1 MLHSIPRALAAAALG
16 ALAGAACLVGA
27 SAWSPGLTFDMD
39 RALPAYASGFHPP
52 ERDGQDTFAWTSAR
66 AAITLAGLDRRVPW
80 TCAVRFRGARA
91 ADARQPDVVLA
102 VDGAVVGTWR
112 AANAFRVAEVA
123 VPTSPATPGL
133 TLTLTSTET
142 FVPGAADTRTLGVQ
156 IDRLSC
162 TPASGVAVP
171 PRAALGAAAASA
183 ALLGAGFALAG
194 ITAASAIGA
203 AVLMAA
209 GQAYIV
215 TRWGAQ
221 FGPFLTTM
229 IGLAFW
235 MAAAMA
241 GLSALL
247 GLLRREP
254 LRNTA
259 KFVVT
264 CSAGTLYLQLLALL
278 HPSKAVIDAL
288 FHAHRFDQVLA
299 GNFYFTQLSTSATPF
314 PYAIGLYLFAAP
326 WALLT
331 DNHLALLRVVVSAA
345 EIVAGALLYL
355 MVVRGW
361 GNRLV
366 GAVAVALFSLA
377 PLTYGLVGSANLT
390 NVFGQAVSIAAV
402 AVVVLS
408 AERLRATAPLA
419 GVVLLVAFGLI
430 CHVSTLVLLPATL
443 VAIAALYSRFG
454 TEPLRSASKRILLAT
469 IAAAVVATVVYWGH
483 FGDVYMRQIRAPPR
497 SRDRRRARRSAGRA
511 GRSLCRRRATRGAR
525 SWADRAVAADARHP
539 GAGPD
544 GGQPRL
550 ADRPARAGGV
560 VEADR
565 RWRPR
570 SARAGHRRLG
580 TRVRGLRRVQ
590 RGLARQRHLP
600 AGRVRVHRPRGT
612 CGAAGR
618 GAAGRA
624 RRRLGV
630 ARGNGAARGVGR
642 AAARSRRDGHP
653 RLGRLAR
660 VGVRLWRYLA
670 A

>member
-27 SAWSPGLTFDMD
+27 SAWTPGVAFEMD

-52 ERDGQDTFAWTSAR
+52 ERNGQDTFAWTSER
-66 AAITLAGLDRRVPW
+66 AEITLAGLDRRVPW
-80 TCAVRFRGARA
+80 TCSVRFRGARA
-91 ADARQPDVVLA
+91 ADARQPDLA
-102 VDGAVVGTWR
+102 VAIDGADVGSWR
-112 AANAFRVAEVA
+112 AMNEFRVAEVA
-123 VPTSPATPGL
+123 VPISPATHGL

-142 FVPGAADTRTLGVQ
+142 FVPGGGDTRTLGVQ
-156 IDRLSC
+156 VDRVSC
-162 TPASGVAVP
+162 APASGVAVP
-171 PRAALGAAAASA
+171 PRAALGAVAASA
-183 ALLGAGFALAG
+183 ALLGAGFALTG

-203 AVLMAA
+203 TVLMAA

-221 FGPFLTTM
+221 FGPYPATV

-235 MAAAMA
+235 MAVAMA

-247 GLLRREP
+247 GLVRREP

-278 HPSKAVIDAL
+278 HPSKPVIDAL

-331 DNHLALLRVVVSAA
+331 DNHVALLRVVVSAA

-355 MVVRGW
+355 MVVRAW

-408 AERLRATAPLA
+408 AERLRAAAPFA
-419 GVVLLVAFGLI
+419 GVVLLVAFGLT
-430 CHVSTLVLLPATL
+430 CHVGTLVLLPITL
-443 VAIAALYSRFG
+443 VAIAALSYRFG
-454 TEPLRSASKRILLAT
+454 AEPLRSSARRILLAT
-469 IAAAVVATVVYWGH
+469 VAAAVVATVVYWGH
-483 FGDVYMRQIRAPPR
+483 FGDVYTRQFERLRAP
-497 SRDRRRARRSAGRA
+497 
-511 GRSLCRRRATRGAR
+511 
-525 SWADRAVAADARHP
+525 AAA
-539 GAGPD
+539 
-544 GGQPRL
+544 
-550 ADRPARAGGV
+550 
-560 VEADR
+560 
-565 RWRPR
+565 
-570 SARAGHRRLG
+570 SARAVPEVAPADPSAAAAPARVRTALPLPTRAVQALDQTVGNLGWPISLLALAGLWRLMVEGGRDRLG
-580 TRVRGLRRVQ
+580 LAIGAWGLVCVAFVTFSVVSPGSGTYQQDALEFIGRVEH
-590 RGLARQRHLP
+590 AALP
-600 AGRVRVHRPRGT
+600 AAV
-612 CGAAGR
+612 
-618 GAAGRA
+618 
-624 RRRLGV
+624 LL
-630 ARGNGAARGVGR
+630 AARGAVWAWR
-642 AAARSRRDGHP
+642 AGTAFRVASAVLL
-653 RLGRLAR
+653 LGAVATGLRAWAGWL
-660 VGVRLWRYLA
+660 G
-670 A
+670 